1 MIHDA
6 SEQINALKEKNEES
20 IEYGRSRAWQIL
32 QKYSLRFASQEKI
45 EQVKEIWC
53 EVAAECEK
61 KFKTHQRK
69 LKALTK

>member
-6 SEQINALKEKNEES
+6 NEQINALKEES

-61 KFKTHQRK
+61 NFKTHQRK
-69 LKALTK
+69 LKALIKKP